1 MNSSASLLG
10 AIVLICLG
18 SVFAAIDAAIST
30 VSMARVQELVRDER
44 PGAVRLVKVMADRP
58 RHINQVVLLRIV
70 CEISAT
76 VLLAQF
82 FYRAVSRD
90 WGLFIAAVV
99 MVVISFVVIGVGP
112 RTLGRQNAYSIA
124 LVSALPLQL
133 ISVLL
138 APISRILVVLGNM
151 LTPGRG
157 FRNGPFASEIELRE
171 VVDLAQQRGVV
182 AADERRMIQSVFEL
196 GDTPAREVM
205 VPRTEMI
212 WIESDKSAAAATSL
226 AVRSGHSRIP
236 VIGENVDDIVGVVY
250 LKDCVQQTYYSSA
263 GGRDTTVTDVMRP
276 AVFVPDSKPLDE
288 LLREMQR
295 DRNHMTL
302 LVDEYGAIA
311 GLVTIE
317 DVLEEI
323 VGEIADEYDAAEVAP
338 VEDLGDNRF
347 RVSARLPIEDV
358 GELYGVEFEED
369 LDVDTVG
376 GLLALEL
383 GRVPLPG
390 SEVVSHGLRLHAEGG
405 PDHRGR
411 VRIGTVLL
419 SRAEAVVRKMA
430 EFHSGF
436 VCFVGRP
443 NTGKSTLT
451 NALVGSKVAIT
462 SNRPQTTRH
471 TIRGIVHR
479 DDFQIILVDT
489 PGLHRPRTLL
499 GKRLNDLVRDT
510 YSEVDAIGL
519 CIPADEAIGPGDRWI
534 VEQIRSTAPRTT
546 LIAVVTK
553 IDKVPKDKLAAQ
565 LVAVSEL
572 VGDSAEI
579 VPVSAATGEQV
590 DVLIGV
596 LAAALPP
603 GPPYYPDGELT
614 DEPEEVLMAEFIR
627 EAALEGVRDELP
639 HSLAVVIDE
648 VNPREGRDD
657 LIDVHAVLFVERDSQ
672 KGIVIGKGGARL
684 REVGTVARS
693 QIEKLLGTK
702 VYLELRVKVAKNW
715 QRDPKQLGR
724 LGF

>member
-1 MNSSASLLG
+1 MNSSASLFG

-18 SVFAAIDAAIST
+18 SVFAAIDAAISA

-44 PGAVRLVKVMADRP
+44 PGAVRLAKVMTDRP
-58 RHINQVVLLRIV
+58 RYINLVVLLRIV

-82 FYRAVSRD
+82 FYRAVSRE

-124 LVSALPLQL
+124 LVSALPLQV

-212 WIESDKSAAAATSL
+212 WIESDKSADQATSV

-236 VIGENVDDIVGVVY
+236 VIGENVDDVVGVVY
-250 LKDCVQQTYYSSA
+250 LKDCVQQAYYSSA
-263 GGRDTTVTDVMRP
+263 GGRDTVVTEVMRP

-323 VGEIADEYDAAEVAP
+323 VGEIADEYDDAEVAP
-338 VEDLGDNRF
+338 VEELGDNKF

-390 SEVVSHGLRLHAEGG
+390 SEVVSHGLLLHAEGG
-405 PDHRGR
+405 PDDRGR

-419 SRAEAVVRKMA
+419 SRAEVVGA
-430 EFHSGF
+430 E
-436 VCFVGRP
+436 
-443 NTGKSTLT
+443 
-451 NALVGSKVAIT
+451 
-462 SNRPQTTRH
+462 
-471 TIRGIVHR
+471 
-479 DDFQIILVDT
+479 
-489 PGLHRPRTLL
+489 
-499 GKRLNDLVRDT
+499 ND
-510 YSEVDAIGL
+510 
-519 CIPADEAIGPGDRWI
+519 
-534 VEQIRSTAPRTT
+534 
-546 LIAVVTK
+546 
-553 IDKVPKDKLAAQ
+553 
-565 LVAVSEL
+565 
-572 VGDSAEI
+572 
-579 VPVSAATGEQV
+579 
-590 DVLIGV
+590 
-596 LAAALPP
+596 
-603 GPPYYPDGELT
+603 
-614 DEPEEVLMAEFIR
+614 
-627 EAALEGVRDELP
+627 
-639 HSLAVVIDE
+639 
-648 VNPREGRDD
+648 
-657 LIDVHAVLFVERDSQ
+657 
-672 KGIVIGKGGARL
+672 
-684 REVGTVARS
+684 
-693 QIEKLLGTK
+693 
-702 VYLELRVKVAKNW
+702 
-715 QRDPKQLGR
+715 
-724 LGF
+724 

>member
-1 MNSSASLLG
+1 MNNSPSLLG

-18 SVFAAIDAAIST
+18 SLFAAIDAAIST
-30 VSMARVQELVRDER
+30 VSLARVQELIRDER
-44 PGAVRLVKVMADRP
+44 PGAVRLIKVMTDRP

-82 FYRAVSRD
+82 FYRAVSRE
-90 WGLFIAAVV
+90 WGLFIAAAV
-99 MVVISFVVIGVGP
+99 MVVVSFVVIGVGP

-138 APISRILVVLGNM
+138 APISRVLVVLGNM

-212 WIESDKSAAAATSL
+212 WIESDKPTAAATTL

-236 VIGENVDDIVGVVY
+236 VIGENVDDILGVVY

-263 GGRDTTVTDVMRP
+263 GGRDTTVADVMRP
-276 AVFVPDSKPLDE
+276 AVFVPDSKPLDA

-358 GELYGVEFEED
+358 GELYGLEFEED

-411 VRIGTVLL
+411 VRVGTVLL
-419 SRAEAVVRKMA
+419 SRSEAV
-430 EFHSGF
+430 
-436 VCFVGRP
+436 
-443 NTGKSTLT
+443 
-451 NALVGSKVAIT
+451 
-462 SNRPQTTRH
+462 
-471 TIRGIVHR
+471 
-479 DDFQIILVDT
+479 
-489 PGLHRPRTLL
+489 
-499 GKRLNDLVRDT
+499 
-510 YSEVDAIGL
+510 
-519 CIPADEAIGPGDRWI
+519 
-534 VEQIRSTAPRTT
+534 
-546 LIAVVTK
+546 
-553 IDKVPKDKLAAQ
+553 
-565 LVAVSEL
+565 
-572 VGDSAEI
+572 SAEN
-579 VPVSAATGEQV
+579 E
-590 DVLIGV
+590 
-596 LAAALPP
+596 
-603 GPPYYPDGELT
+603 
-614 DEPEEVLMAEFIR
+614 
-627 EAALEGVRDELP
+627 
-639 HSLAVVIDE
+639 
-648 VNPREGRDD
+648 
-657 LIDVHAVLFVERDSQ
+657 
-672 KGIVIGKGGARL
+672 
-684 REVGTVARS
+684 
-693 QIEKLLGTK
+693 
-702 VYLELRVKVAKNW
+702 
-715 QRDPKQLGR
+715 
-724 LGF
+724 